1 MLAEAGAGAAGCGL
15 ATADPRPAGA
25 GAAGLDG
32 WSEPNLADLADFEW
46 GAPEAAG
53 GGESL
58 LHLDLRADNLLL
70 SNAEQC

>member
-1 MLAEAGAGAAGCGL
+1 MLAE
-15 ATADPRPAGA
+15 AGA

-46 GAPEAAG
+46 GVPEAAG